1 VKKYE
6 DCKIKQFSNAF
17 KKIKEQLNELDSVY
31 ASISNEKE
39 VKTIK
44 PDEIDGE
51 VTEEQKRIMLAASR
65 SKNPQIKEIDLD
77 EKTGTLKIESENLNQ
92 VTVKYYLIDTE
103 ILFST

>member
-1 VKKYE
+1 
-6 DCKIKQFSNAF
+6 
-17 KKIKEQLNELDSVY
+17 
-31 ASISNEKE
+31 
-39 VKTIK
+39 
-44 PDEIDGE
+44 
-51 VTEEQKRIMLAASR
+51 MLAASR